1 MAWTN
6 PRTWIPGE
14 FVTASMLNTH
24 LRDNLNY
31 LYGNALIASYTAT
44 LADVA
49 NTTTETAIITFTVP
63 ANAWADG
70 ELIRILFTYLAKNN
84 KGTTGFPV
92 LKGYVGAGAGVV
104 FGSSNFDNDANEYAL
119 MGEINLQ
126 RVGAD
131 VYIKGPTLMMFTEG
145 ATWSNQPTLAV
156 QAAHILTANAKSTP
170 ANFTANNTVAIK
182 ATLDAANATYYIKA
196 KAAHV
201 LHFKK

>member
-70 ELIRILFTYLAKNN
+70 ELIRILFTY
-84 KGTTGFPV
+84 PV
-92 LKGYVGAGAGVV
+92 SYTHL
-104 FGSSNFDNDANEYAL
+104 
-119 MGEINLQ
+119 
-126 RVGAD
+126 R
-131 VYIKGPTLMMFTEG
+131 
-145 ATWSNQPTLAV
+145 
-156 QAAHILTANAKSTP
+156 AHETP
-170 ANFTANNTVAIK
+170 EHLVCR
-182 ATLDAANATYYIKA
+182 L
-196 KAAHV
+196 
-201 LHFKK
+201 LLEKKKT